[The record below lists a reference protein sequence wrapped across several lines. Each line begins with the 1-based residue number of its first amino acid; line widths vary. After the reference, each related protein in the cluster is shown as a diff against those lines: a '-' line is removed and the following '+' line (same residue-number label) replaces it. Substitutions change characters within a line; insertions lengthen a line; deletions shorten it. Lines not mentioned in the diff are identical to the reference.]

1 MTHVLTVANQKGGTG
16 KTTTTVNLS
25 VCLAEAGLRVLV
37 VDSDPQA
44 NTTLCLGLDYLSLEL
59 SLYDVL
65 IEDVPLAE
73 VLSPTPHGVTLA
85 PATLTLA
92 TAEMLLFAVMSREHV
107 LAEALGR
114 LRAEAGDSYDLIVVD
129 SPPSLGLLAING
141 MVAADWL
148 LAPVPTE
155 ALALEGVGQLLQSVE
170 VVQRKLNPSLQVL
183 GLLATRFDPR
193 ERLAHEAL
201 ERLRNDYRQPVFQ
214 TVIRK
219 NVRLAEAPAF
229 GLPITA
235 YAPDSRGAED
245 YRALA
250 REVAGKLGL
259 PYRDPGRL

>member
-107 LAEALGR
+107 LAEADYHVWRGMN
-114 LRAEAGDSYDLIVVD
+114 DSYV
-129 SPPSLGLLAING
+129 
-141 MVAADWL
+141 
-148 LAPVPTE
+148 TKE
-155 ALALEGVGQLLQSVE
+155 Q
-170 VVQRKLNPSLQVL
+170 
-183 GLLATRFDPR
+183 
-193 ERLAHEAL
+193 
-201 ERLRNDYRQPVFQ
+201 
-214 TVIRK
+214 
-219 NVRLAEAPAF
+219 
-229 GLPITA
+229 
-235 YAPDSRGAED
+235 
-245 YRALA
+245 A
-250 REVAGKLGL
+250 REQLTARSRLWAVDERFYWTPWPETQPYFLRTCSRDRL
-259 PYRDPGRL
+259 YRDIFTFFYQHLTFLSVIKFIEDESVLNGSL